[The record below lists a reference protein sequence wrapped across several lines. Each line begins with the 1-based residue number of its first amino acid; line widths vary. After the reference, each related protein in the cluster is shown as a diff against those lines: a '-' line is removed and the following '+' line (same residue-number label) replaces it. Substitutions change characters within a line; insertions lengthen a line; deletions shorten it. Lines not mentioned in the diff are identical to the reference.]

1 MVEKIVD
8 IVKEFIEKHFLP
20 SLLSVVLTALI
31 YYKTP
36 YDLDAIVKLGKNL
49 YLFSLFCLILFII
62 EIFIYICKISTYSI

>member
-8 IVKEFIEKHFLP
+8 VVKEFIEKHFLP

-36 YDLDAIVKLGKNL
+36 YDLDIIILFNFIYYRNI
-49 YLFSLFCLILFII
+49 YLFL
-62 EIFIYICKISTYSI
+62 